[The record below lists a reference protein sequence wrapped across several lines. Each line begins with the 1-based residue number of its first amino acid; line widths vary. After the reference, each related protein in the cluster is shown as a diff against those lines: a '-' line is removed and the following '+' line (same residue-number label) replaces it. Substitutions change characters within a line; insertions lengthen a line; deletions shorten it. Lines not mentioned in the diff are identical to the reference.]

1 MEKFKL
7 QLEYKVGK
15 TVYSTNL
22 FETEHFKIEYQ
33 AFCDHLVLKL
43 HAAMPLTVQRLAV
56 TVPYTFSQN
65 DRVFLNGYQ
74 SWTDCREYFI
84 DDKPPC
90 LAPYVK
96 PYVMA
101 TSMCAAGDYTFV
113 EYDKRPGYF
122 HGFSYGYVRRAEAYD
137 LFASL
142 NERTGYTVFRFN
154 CPDNTVTVEKDLEGI
169 TLTGDYEVLNFVH
182 LNGTEDAVFDKWFN
196 LLGIPKATA
205 PVKNGYTT
213 WYNYYP
219 NINETIVNHDL
230 EALSKV
236 DADID
241 IFQIDDGYQTN
252 VGDWLSVDV
261 KKFPCGMKVIA
272 DKIHKKGMQA
282 GLWLAPFA
290 AQYVSEVA
298 KAHPDWIIRHK
309 SGKPV
314 RCGLNWGGFYALDIE
329 NPEVREHIRHFFDIV
344 LNDWGYD
351 LVKLDFLYAAAI
363 IPNHG
368 KTRGQLMCEAM
379 DFLRECVGEKQ
390 ILGCGVPMM
399 PAFGKVDY
407 CRIGADMGLSWHR
420 KAKSHREDVSTVHAL
435 GNTVFRRQ
443 LDGRAFRNDPDVFLL
458 RENNMH
464 CNFEQRKIIATVNK
478 LFGSV
483 LFTSDNVDDYNQLQ
497 MNALLKTFQK
507 DDIAILRA
515 EFSAEQRRVVEIE
528 YTENGENKCFRFDL
542 ENGNMLSEMLDR

>member
-7 QLEYKVGK
+7 QMEYKVGK
-15 TVYSTNL
+15 TVFSTNL
-22 FETEHFKIEYQ
+22 FETEHFKISFK
-33 AFCDHLVLKL
+33 AFTDHIVLNL
-43 HAAMPLTVQRLAV
+43 HAVMPLTVKRLAV
-56 TVPYTFSQN
+56 TLPYTFLQN
-65 DRVFLNGYQ
+65 DRLFLNGYQ

-84 DDKPPC
+84 DDKPSMLSG
-90 LAPYVK
+90 LAK
-96 PYVMA
+96 PGILMS
-101 TSMCAAGDYTFV
+101 SMSSSGDYHFV
-113 EYDKRPGYF
+113 DYGKKEGQF
-122 HGFSYGYVRRAEAYD
+122 HGFSYAYVRRKDTYA

-142 NERTGYTVFRFN
+142 NERTGYTVIRFN
-154 CPDNTVTVEKDLEGI
+154 CPDNEIVVEKDLEGVEI
-169 TLTGDYEVLNFVH
+169 QGDYEVLNLVN
-182 LNGTEDAVFDKWFN
+182 LVGTEDEVFDKWFALMN
-196 LLGIPKATA
+196 LPKADA

-219 NINETIVNHDL
+219 NINESIVSHDL
-230 EALSKV
+230 DALSKV
-236 DADID
+236 DAEID

-252 VGDWLSVDV
+252 VGDWLSVDT

-298 KAHPDWIIRHK
+298 REHPDWIIRDK
-309 SGKPV
+309 KGKPV

-329 NPEVREHIRHFFDIV
+329 NTEVRAYIRHFFDVV

-363 IPNHG
+363 VPNHG

-390 ILGCGVPMM
+390 ILGCGVPLM

-407 CRIGADMGLSWHR
+407 CRIGADMGLSWR
-420 KAKSHREDVSTVHAL
+420 RSLKTHREDVSTINTL
-435 GNTVFRRQ
+435 GNSVFRRQ

-458 RENNMH
+458 REDNMH
-464 CNFEQRKIIATVNK
+464 CSFEQRKIIATVNK

-483 LFTSDNVDDYNQLQ
+483 LFTSDSVDKYNQLQ
-497 MNALLKTFQK
+497 MNELLKVFHKEEIQ
-507 DDIAILRA
+507 ILRA
-515 EFSAEQRRVVEIE
+515 EFSAEQRRVLEIE
-528 YTENGENKCFRFDL
+528 YAENGKQKLFRFDL
-542 ENGNMLSEMLDR
+542 ENGKILA